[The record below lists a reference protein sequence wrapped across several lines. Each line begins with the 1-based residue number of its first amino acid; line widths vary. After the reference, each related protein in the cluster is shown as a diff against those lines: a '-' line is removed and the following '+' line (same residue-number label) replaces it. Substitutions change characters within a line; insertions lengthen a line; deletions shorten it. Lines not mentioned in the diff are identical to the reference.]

1 MSTQLDALRAGQEAA
16 GMLFEALK
24 AADDERIDE
33 DERLFWWAG
42 FFGALGG
49 FAAGSLGT
57 SALTAIAELTG
68 KTTAKV
74 LDQVAH

>member
-1 MSTQLDALRAGQEAA
+1 MSTQLDAIRAGQEAA

-24 AADDERIDE
+24 AADDERTDD

-57 SALTAIAELTG
+57 GALTAIAEMTG
-68 KTTAKV
+68 KTTKQV
-74 LDQVAH
+74 LDKVSH

>member
-57 SALTAIAELTG
+57 GALTAIAEMTG

>member
-1 MSTQLDALRAGQEAA
+1 MSTQLDALRAGQDAA

-24 AADDERIDE
+24 AADDERADE

-57 SALTAIAELTG
+57 GALTAIAEMTG
-68 KTTAKV
+68 KTVVKV
-74 LDQVAH
+74 LNEVAH